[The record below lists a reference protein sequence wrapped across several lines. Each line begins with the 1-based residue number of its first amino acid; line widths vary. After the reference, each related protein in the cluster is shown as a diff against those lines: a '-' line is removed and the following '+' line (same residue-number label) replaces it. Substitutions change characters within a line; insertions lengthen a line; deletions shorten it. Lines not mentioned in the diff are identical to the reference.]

1 MFKARFKVPTLR
13 KKALAKALAKRSAKW
28 SHLPN
33 ARHIDR
39 MLAHVKANP
48 KIWKSLQSAPHGAW
62 RPQAGAAWGE
72 AYSRAWDVARHA
84 AHFAGRDS
92 AWGAVWGEDCDPA
105 LALVAFDDSAKYL
118 EYTFEELEVWAALS
132 EDPGAV
138 MLLPAIVAM
147 NTRD

>member
-1 MFKARFKVPTLR
+1 MEV
-13 KKALAKALAKRSAKW
+13 
-28 SHLPN
+28 
-33 ARHIDR
+33 
-39 MLAHVKANP
+39 
-48 KIWKSLQSAPHGAW
+48 APERPAW
-62 RPQAGAAWGE
+62 RMAATGRR
-72 AYSRAWDVARHA
+72 SLGRGRAWDVARHA